1 MCVRGGPGSEPAVL
15 QYNGLVAK
23 RAPTDP
29 NVAPPPPLVAPSGR
43 RARAR
48 RETAELP
55 VHERARTS
63 GFWAGRQPRAVSA
76 PVTVI
81 STEVPKPKS
90 TRAATVNARRPGTS
104 DDFLEEAAT
113 NVVVDE

>member
-1 MCVRGGPGSEPAVL
+1 
-15 QYNGLVAK
+15 VAK

-29 NVAPPPPLVAPSGR
+29 NVAPPPPLAAPSGR

-55 VHERARTS
+55 VNERARTS
-63 GFWAGRQPRAVSA
+63 GFWATRQPRAISA

-81 STEVPKPKS
+81 STETPKPKS
-90 TRAATVNARRPGTS
+90 TRAPTANAKRPGTS
-104 DDFLEEAAT
+104 DDFLEEVAT
-113 NVVVDE
+113 NVIIDE